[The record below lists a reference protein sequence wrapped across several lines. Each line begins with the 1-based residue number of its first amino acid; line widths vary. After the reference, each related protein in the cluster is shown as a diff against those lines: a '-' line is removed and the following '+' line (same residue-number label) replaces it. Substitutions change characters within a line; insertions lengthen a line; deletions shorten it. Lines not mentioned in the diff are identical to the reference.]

1 MEGHCTILSFSFSI
15 QKKLQVVS
23 SPSKP
28 VVVSSNHVVVAANSS
43 ANVGATVE
51 NRGVK
56 RGADIDFEAFSDA
69 KRRKTNEKGGKGE
82 ALWKDGPWGGADVR
96 LPAWQFSDLGSSQLK
111 SVLNKP
117 IEGLILCLFNKN
129 LKTTR

>member
-82 ALWKDGPWGGADVR
+82 TLWQRRAVGWCRGQATRLAIGGPG
-96 LPAWQFSDLGSSQLK
+96 FESITICLK
-111 SVLNKP
+111 
-117 IEGLILCLFNKN
+117 
-129 LKTTR
+129 

>member
-1 MEGHCTILSFSFSI
+1 MYNTELLIFNT
-15 QKKLQVVS
+15 KKLQVVS

-117 IEGLILCLFNKN
+117 IEGLILGLFNRN
-129 LKTTR
+129 LKTTS